1 MNQPTNP
8 DLIALLKDAEADLAV
23 LEKITQRQIPEFQSK
38 TLATLR
44 AHLWQLTGHDEA
56 AAIRADLRYDA
67 MKSDGT
73 LNRMATE
80 RDLAEQIKRGVE

>member
-44 AHLWQLTGHDEA
+44 AHLATLTGHDEA
-56 AAIRADLRYDA
+56 AAIRVDLRINE

-73 LNRMATE
+73 LNRMATD
-80 RDLAEQIKRGVE
+80 RDLAEQVKRGVE